1 MKMNT
6 SAIED
11 MPNNQIV
18 PAGLHPFVH
27 ILSVEILI
35 SAHQYNRSIVSAF
48 AHFHVRVI
56 KSKICSLTYTLAHI
70 AHRNVILSK
79 THITTD
85 IFDSANIWL
94 GDAVISVIFFS
105 AYLWLRFGCLWL
117 RYL

>member
-48 AHFHVRVI
+48 AHSHV
-56 KSKICSLTYTLAHI
+56 
-70 AHRNVILSK
+70 
-79 THITTD
+79 
-85 IFDSANIWL
+85 
-94 GDAVISVIFFS
+94 
-105 AYLWLRFGCLWL
+105 
-117 RYL
+117 